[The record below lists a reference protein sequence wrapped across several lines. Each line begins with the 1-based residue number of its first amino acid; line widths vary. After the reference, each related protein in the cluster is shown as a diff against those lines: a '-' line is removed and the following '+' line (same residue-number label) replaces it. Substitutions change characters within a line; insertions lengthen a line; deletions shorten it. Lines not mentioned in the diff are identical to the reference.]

1 MIGKILHINVN
12 PNGGVPKLQVDKASI
27 HKLGLHN
34 DKQNSK
40 HHGGVDRAVLLWS
53 IEEISKL
60 QKEGISIT
68 PGSAGENLTV
78 EGLEWDQL
86 KKGDII
92 RVGRTI
98 VGGIEYPGSSIL
110 QLTFIAKPCS
120 TIGKSFKK
128 ITTRWCAKVLQGG
141 DVTVGDSIKVGP

>member
-27 HKLGLHN
+27 QKLGLHN

-60 QKEGISIT
+60 QKEGTSIT

-92 RVGRTI
+92 RVG
-98 VGGIEYPGSSIL
+98 YSIL

>member
-110 QLTFIAKPCS
+110 QLTLKM
-120 TIGKSFKK
+120 TYMVIGLINFKCMIDLEMVK
-128 ITTRWCAKVLQGG
+128 IYTLIWMLLSLINYPT
-141 DVTVGDSIKVGP
+141 